1 MSIVTLTTDFGNKDY
16 SVAAVKG
23 AILST
28 FKNPKIIDISHQI
41 EPYNVTQAAYV
52 LKNAYKNFP
61 KGSIHIVGVESERTP
76 ENGHIAMYFDGHYF
90 IGADNGIFTMIKGEI
105 KADKIVIINIHN
117 QNAITFPALDTFI
130 KVAAHLSRNGSLE
143 VIGKATNEIRELVE
157 LKPVVN
163 AKGDQ
168 IVGSVIYVDNYGN
181 VITNITRKL
190 FNEVGKSR
198 KYTIFARNVKFKKV
212 YETYSDAID
221 FTIPKEKREE
231 DGKKIALFNDAEHLE
246 LAIYKSN
253 PLSVGSA
260 YNLFGLEYR
269 DSVTVKFN

>member
-28 FKNPKIIDISHQI
+28 IKNPKIIDISHQI

-61 KGSIHIVGVESERTP
+61 QGSIHIVGVESERTP

-163 AKGDQ
+163 VKVDQ

-221 FTIPKEKREE
+221 FSIPKEKREE

>member
-61 KGSIHIVGVESERTP
+61 RGSIHIVGVESERTP

-105 KADKIVIINIHN
+105 KADKIVIININN
-117 QNAITFPALDTFI
+117 QNAISFPALDTFV

-143 VIGKATNEIRELVE
+143 VIGKATNEIQELVE

-163 AKGDQ
+163 AKVDQ

-190 FNEVGKSR
+190 FNQVGKSR

>member
-76 ENGHIAMYFDGHYF
+76 ENSHLAMYFDGHYF

-163 AKGDQ
+163 AKVDQ

>member
-61 KGSIHIVGVESERTP
+61 QGSIHIVGVESERTP

>member
-61 KGSIHIVGVESERTP
+61 RGSIHIVGVESERTP

-163 AKGDQ
+163 AKVDQ

>member
-61 KGSIHIVGVESERTP
+61 RGSIHIVGVESERTP

-117 QNAITFPALDTFI
+117 QNTINFPALDTFI

>member
-28 FKNPKIIDISHQI
+28 IKNPKIIDISHQI

-52 LKNAYKNFP
+52 LKNDYKNFP
-61 KGSIHIVGVESERTP
+61 QGSIHIVGVESERTP

-163 AKGDQ
+163 VKVDQ

>member
-61 KGSIHIVGVESERTP
+61 QGSIHIVGVESERTP

-117 QNAITFPALDTFI
+117 QNTINFPALDTFI

-163 AKGDQ
+163 AKVDQ

-221 FTIPKEKREE
+221 FSIPKEKREE

>member
-28 FKNPKIIDISHQI
+28 IKNPKIIDISHQI

-61 KGSIHIVGVESERTP
+61 QGSIHIVGVESERTP

-163 AKGDQ
+163 VKVDQ

>member
-61 KGSIHIVGVESERTP
+61 QGSIHIIGVESERTP

-163 AKGDQ
+163 AKVDQ

>member
-28 FKNPKIIDISHQI
+28 IKNPKIIDISHQI

-61 KGSIHIVGVESERTP
+61 QGSIHIVGVESEITP

-90 IGADNGIFTMIKGEI
+90 IGADNGILTMIKGEI

-117 QNAITFPALDTFI
+117 QNAITFPALDTFV

-163 AKGDQ
+163 VKVDQ

>member
-1 MSIVTLTTDFGNKDY
+1 MRKWKLL
-16 SVAAVKG
+16 VAAVKG

-61 KGSIHIVGVESERTP
+61 QGSIHIVGVESERTP
-76 ENGHIAMYFDGHYF
+76 ENSHLAMYFDGHYF

-117 QNAITFPALDTFI
+117 QNTINFPVLDTFI

-163 AKGDQ
+163 AKVDQ

-181 VITNITRKL
+181 VITNITRKQ
-190 FNEVGKSR
+190 FNKVGKSR
-198 KYTIFARNVKFKKV
+198 KYIIFARNVKFKKV

>member
-61 KGSIHIVGVESERTP
+61 QGSIHIVGVESERTP

-143 VIGKATNEIRELVE
+143 IIGKATNEIRELVE

-163 AKGDQ
+163 AKVDQ

-221 FTIPKEKREE
+221 FSIPKEKREE

>member
-61 KGSIHIVGVESERTP
+61 QGSIHIVGVESERTP

-117 QNAITFPALDTFI
+117 QNAITFPALDTFV

-163 AKGDQ
+163 AKVDQ